1 MRIVLASGNKDKLR
15 EVKEIL
21 AGDGCEV
28 VAMKAIGINPDIVED
43 GDSFEANSRIKA
55 TAVWNELKKRGEA
68 ETTDT
73 IVIADDSGL
82 EIDALGGEPGVYS
95 ARYMGEDTPYEI
107 KCAELIRRLEGVP
120 DEKRTA
126 RFRAAITAILPDGT
140 VITTC
145 GAMEG
150 RIGYEMKGEHG
161 FGFDPILYLPQYG
174 ATSAEIDPEEKNRI
188 SHRGKGLMAM
198 REALEGKI

>member
-21 AGDGCEV
+21 AGDGCDV
-28 VAMKAIGINPDIVED
+28 LAMKEIGLDPDIVED

-55 TAVWNELKKRGEA
+55 LAVWNALCERGEMA
-68 ETTDT
+68 DT

-95 ARYMGEDTPYEI
+95 ARYLGEDTPYDI
-107 KCAELIRRLEGVP
+107 KCGELIRRLAGVP
-120 DEKRTA
+120 DESRTA
-126 RFRAAITAILPDGT
+126 RFRAAITAVLEDGE

-145 GAMEG
+145 GTMEG
-150 RIGYEMKGEHG
+150 RIGYEMAGEHG
-161 FGFDPILYLPQYG
+161 FGYDPILYLPEYG
-174 ATSAEIDPEEKNRI
+174 ATSAQIEPEEKNRI
-188 SHRGKGLMAM
+188 SHRGRALMAM
-198 REALEGKI
+198 REALKGRI

>member
-1 MRIVLASGNKDKLR
+1 MRIVLASGNRDKLR

-21 AGDGCEV
+21 AGDGCDV
-28 VAMKAIGINPDIVED
+28 VAMKEIGIDPDIVED

-55 TAVWNELKKRGEA
+55 LAVWNALRERGETA
-68 ETTDT
+68 DT

-95 ARYMGEDTPYEI
+95 ARYLGEDTPYDI
-107 KCAELIRRLEGVP
+107 KCGELIRRLDGVP
-120 DEKRTA
+120 DERRTA
-126 RFRAAITAILPDGT
+126 RFRAAITAMLEDGE

-150 RIGYEMKGEHG
+150 RIGYKMAGEHG
-161 FGFDPILYLPQYG
+161 FGYDPILYLPEYG
-174 ATSAEIDPEEKNRI
+174 ATSAQIEPEEKNRI
-188 SHRGKGLMAM
+188 SHRGRALMAM
-198 REALEGKI
+198 REALEGRI

>member
-28 VAMKAIGINPDIVED
+28 VAMKEIGVDPDIVED

-55 TAVWNELKKRGEA
+55 LAVWNELKRQGA
-68 ETTDT
+68 AADT

-82 EIDALGGEPGVYS
+82 EIDALGKEPGVYS
-95 ARYMGEDTPYEI
+95 ARYMGEDTPYDV

-120 DEKRTA
+120 DAKRTA
-126 RFRAAITAILPDGT
+126 RFRAAITAVLENGET
-140 VITTC
+140 ITTC

-150 RIGYEMKGEHG
+150 RIGYKMEGEHG
-161 FGFDPILYLPQYG
+161 FGYDPILYLPEYG
-174 ATSAEIDPEEKNRI
+174 ATSAQIEPEEKNRI

-198 REALEGKI
+198 RDALEEMI